1 MPQRVNFLQFRT
13 NFENLQN
20 SSAFRIKLLTVY
32 AAQRVR
38 RRKLTHSHSEISS
51 HTMAPRNSKKR
62 NVKNREKF
70 STPSRFV
77 YNIPFPQLFLIHQ
90 KFSTP
95 KSFVVPSW
103 FIAAHQRMSR
113 DPGWQFK
120 RSLEGE
126 ILEGREGK
134 ILIRHRDGRNI
145 IENYPVDGGVVTRIT
160 PTVINMA

>member
-1 MPQRVNFLQFRT
+1 
-13 NFENLQN
+13 
-20 SSAFRIKLLTVY
+20 
-32 AAQRVR
+32 
-38 RRKLTHSHSEISS
+38 
-51 HTMAPRNSKKR
+51 
-62 NVKNREKF
+62 
-70 STPSRFV
+70 
-77 YNIPFPQLFLIHQ
+77 
-90 KFSTP
+90 
-95 KSFVVPSW
+95 
-103 FIAAHQRMSR
+103 MSR